1 MNNILQPPFDT
12 MSHQLGSNLHNACSE
27 TPGADLVALLRQRA
41 LKTPDACAYVFLTDG
56 GSSEQS
62 ISYGQLDAQARV
74 IAVQLQTL
82 GKAGECALLLYPAG
96 LDYIVAFLGC
106 LYAGV
111 IAVPAYPPSRHH
123 ADRLKAIIRDATPS
137 VILTT
142 RDLCERLQ
150 ENHQKTWNCHELMWL
165 ATDRLQSSN
174 PDLWVPPVL
183 APDSLAFLQYTS
195 GSTGN
200 PKGVMVSHG
209 NLMANQKIIRK
220 AFDHTQE
227 TVVVGWLPLYHDMG
241 LIGNVL
247 QPLYLG
253 ATAVLMSPLAFLE
266 QPVRWLQAISK
277 FRATTSGGP
286 NFAYELCILKIT
298 PEQKRELDLSCW
310 ALAFNGSEPVRAAT
324 LAQFSDAFAECGF
337 RQQAFFPCYGLAEST
352 LFVTGHRS
360 TDGTQLKYAG
370 GSQPEKQQYSQNQVS
385 CGHAWDDH
393 AICVVN
399 PETRILCADGEEGE
413 IWITGPSVAQG
424 YWNRPED
431 SEGIFRASLFGSNV
445 KRDFLRTGDLGIIEQ
460 NQLFV
465 TGRIKDL
472 IILRGRN
479 YYPQDLEQAV
489 NDGVVGIRSHC
500 CAAFSVERAGEEILI
515 VAAEVKRKTIPD
527 HKAQAILS
535 EMRRVLA
542 EVSDAPIGALLLVSP
557 GSIMKTSSGK
567 VQRQAIKQAYLTN
580 QLNVVA
586 SSGASDALCPASS
599 ISAADKDGMSS
610 NFSDTLRELPGDQRL
625 QLISRFLQM
634 KLAQLLGVSEA
645 HIAPTSSMRFLGLD
659 SLRVIELKH
668 AIDAWLGTE
677 IPLSLFLSDQS
688 IHDLARIVATEI
700 IPLSS
705 AAAEFPFQETMS
717 LSCAQQ
723 AIWTVHQLEP
733 RSIVYNLHICLR
745 FQGTLND
752 ELLHRALGILLQR
765 HPQLRTRYRVN
776 GESVQQ
782 NAISSSDLPVYFST
796 VDATDWT
803 ESALQQDL
811 ARRAREP
818 FNLSDGA
825 LLRVT
830 SYRQRE
836 QAHVLLFCAHHA
848 AVDFWTGL
856 ILLRDLKVLLK
867 GLTDS
872 QYPDLPDLPEL
883 TVPYQ
888 DFVAWQKS
896 YLRSNT
902 YQNDGEYWH
911 TKLAGALPI
920 LALPAD
926 FPRPLASA
934 HRGASHT
941 LRLNPDLMH
950 QIKQLGRKYGATL
963 FMTLLAAYK
972 VLLHRYT
979 HQNDIIVGT
988 ASNGRPQDRFKHVAG
1003 NFVNP
1008 IALRSHPDPLLSFAT
1023 YLAQVRDTV
1032 VDALSHSDYPFSSL
1046 VERLQPERS
1055 ADHWPIYQTWLMLQQ
1070 GRSGLDDGL
1079 VRLAFGGKGESV
1091 SWGDWIVASTEIEE
1105 QVENFDLRLMAAE
1118 DGNVLLVSFK
1128 YRTDLFKA
1136 ETIARMAGHFRVL
1149 LEGIVARPESLLGE
1163 LPLLTE
1169 TERVQQLLTWNPVAA
1184 AVPESE
1190 SLHALFEAQVTRTPM
1205 QMAIACDGVRLTYAQ
1220 FNKKANQLA
1229 HYLREQGVGPEVVVG
1244 LCVKRS
1250 VDMVVGIFGILKAG
1264 GVYVPIDPDFPAAR
1278 IASLLGD
1285 SRAMCLITQQALVNK
1300 MPLHE
1305 LPIFCLDS
1313 DGDMLAKKSKDNP
1326 RNLSHPDHLAYLIY
1340 TSGSAGKPKG
1350 VAITHG
1356 NAVHS
1361 TAARFHIYQDPVEG
1375 FLLLSSYT
1383 FDSSV
1388 AGIFWALCQ
1397 GGCIHVPV
1405 EGEEKDPRL
1414 LGKVLS
1420 SGGVTHLLSLPSLYG
1435 LLLDNISQTVL
1446 EKLKVIIVAG
1456 EACSADLVMQHH
1468 QKLPQVSFF
1477 NEYGPTEGTVWSSV
1491 YQIQAED
1498 AQHTVPIGKP
1508 IRNVQLY
1515 LLDHHLNPLP
1525 IGVSGELYIGGGG
1538 VARGYQHSPDL
1549 TAERFIPN
1557 PFAISDGNIGNDNSL
1572 QTGSRLYRTG
1582 DLARYRA
1589 DGNIEFLGRI
1599 DHQVKIRGFRIE
1611 LAEIEAKLR
1620 QHPGVKEAV
1629 VLAREDRPGD
1639 KQLVAYLQ
1647 VSAAQF
1653 LAYSQSNSE
1662 GFDPDLLTSDLLAFL
1677 SPSETSNTVTG
1688 KSLSNQYLQKFLK
1701 NSLPDFMVPPVFV
1714 FMTTFPLLPNGKLN
1728 RKALPG
1734 PEIALPIS
1742 DQEWVE
1748 PCNSVERSLLTIWQ
1762 EVLEINRPFGIYDN
1776 FFDLGGHSLL
1786 AIQVMGRIQDD
1797 FNIELPVASIFEAS
1811 TIAQLA
1817 LLVAQQQID
1826 GQDLDVLESLL
1837 DEFEQLADE
1846 TGVISDLEMA
1856 SLREDS

>member
-1 MNNILQPPFDT
+1 MNNILQPFEA
-12 MSHQLGSNLHNACSE
+12 MSHQLGSNLQNVCFE
-27 TPGADLVALLRQRA
+27 TPGSDLVALLRQRA
-41 LKTPDACAYVFLTDG
+41 FMTPDACAYVFLADG

-62 ISYGQLDAQARV
+62 ISYGQLDARARV
-74 IAVQLQTL
+74 IAVQLQAL
-82 GKAGECALLLYPAG
+82 GKAGERALLLYPAG

-123 ADRLKAIIRDATPS
+123 ADRLKAIIHDATPS
-137 VILTT
+137 VVLTT

-165 ATDRLQSSN
+165 TTDRLQTSN
-174 PDLWVPPVL
+174 PDLWVPPAL
-183 APDSLAFLQYTS
+183 TPDSLAFLQYTS
-195 GSTGN
+195 GSTGD

-209 NLMANQKIIRK
+209 NLMANQRIIQT
-220 AFDHTQE
+220 AFNHTQK
-227 TVVVGWLPLYHDMG
+227 TVVAGWLPLYHDMG

-253 ATAVLMSPLAFLE
+253 ATAVLMSPMAFLE
-266 QPVRWLQAISK
+266 QPFRWLQAISK

-286 NFAYELCILKIT
+286 NFAYELCIRKIT
-298 PEQKRELDLSCW
+298 PGQKRELDLSCW
-310 ALAFNGSEPVRAAT
+310 TLAFNGSEPVRAAT

-337 RQQAFFPCYGLAEST
+337 RQRAFFPCYGLAEST

-360 TDGTQLKYAG
+360 TDSTQLKYSG
-370 GSQPEKQQYSQNQVS
+370 GNQTGKQPYSQNQVS

-393 AICVVN
+393 AVCVVN
-399 PETRILCADGEEGE
+399 PETRRLCADGEEGE
-413 IWITGPSVAQG
+413 VWITGPSVAQG

-431 SEGIFRASLFGSNV
+431 SEDFFRASLSDANL
-445 KRDFLRTGDLGIIEQ
+445 KREFLRTGDLGIIQQ

-489 NDGVVGIRSHC
+489 NDGVKGIRSHC
-500 CAAFSVERAGEEILI
+500 CAAFSVERAEEEILI

-527 HKAQAILS
+527 HKAQTILS
-535 EMRRVLA
+535 EMRRVLT

-580 QLNVVA
+580 QLNIVA
-586 SSGASDALCPASS
+586 SAGAGDALGLASS
-599 ISAADKDGMSS
+599 ISAADQDGMSGL
-610 NFSDTLRELPGDQRL
+610 FADTLRELPGDRRL
-625 QLISRFLQM
+625 QLISSFLRM

-645 HIAPTSSMRFLGLD
+645 HIALTSSMRCLGLD

-668 AIDAWLGTE
+668 ATDAWLGTE
-677 IPLSLFLSDQS
+677 IPLSLFLSDRS
-688 IHDLARIVATEI
+688 IHDLAKIVVTEI

-723 AIWTVHQLEP
+723 AIWTVHQLELC
-733 RSIVYNLHICLR
+733 SIVYNLHICLR
-745 FQGTLND
+745 FQGTFND
-752 ELLHRALGILLQR
+752 ELLRRALGMLLQR
-765 HPQLRTRYRVN
+765 HPQLRTRYWVN
-776 GESVQQ
+776 GKSVQQ
-782 NAISSSDLPVYFST
+782 SAISSSDLPAYFST

-803 ESALQQDL
+803 ESSLQQDL
-811 ARRAREP
+811 ARRVREP

-830 SYRQRE
+830 SYRQSE

-848 AVDFWTGL
+848 AVDLWTGL
-856 ILLRDLKVLLK
+856 ILLSDLRALLK
-867 GLTDS
+867 GLTDL
-872 QYPDLPDLPEL
+872 QYPDLPDSPEL
-883 TVPYQ
+883 INSYQ
-888 DFVAWQKS
+888 DFVAWQQG

-926 FPRPLASA
+926 FPRPLASTY
-934 HRGASHT
+934 RGASHT
-941 LRLNPDLMH
+941 LRLNPDLTH

-988 ASNGRPQDRFKHVAG
+988 ASNGRPQARFKHVAG

-1008 IALRSHPDPLLSFAT
+1008 IALRSHPDPLLSFT
-1023 YLAQVRDTV
+1023 NYLAQVRDTV

-1079 VRLAFGGKGESV
+1079 VRLALGEKGESV
-1091 SWGDWIVASTEIEE
+1091 SWGDWIVTSKEIEE

-1118 DGNVLLVSFK
+1118 DGNALLVSFK
-1128 YRTDLFKA
+1128 YRTDLFQA
-1136 ETIARMAGHFRVL
+1136 ATIARMAGHFGVL
-1149 LEGIVARPESLLGE
+1149 LEGIVARPESLLSE

-1169 TERVQQLLTWNPVAA
+1169 TERTQQLLTWNPVAA
-1184 AVPESE
+1184 AVPESG
-1190 SLHALFEAQVTRTPM
+1190 SLHALFEAQVIRTPM
-1205 QMAIACDGVRLTYAQ
+1205 QMAIACDGVQLTYAQ
-1220 FNKKANQLA
+1220 LNKKANQFA

-1250 VDMVVGIFGILKAG
+1250 VDMVIGIFGILKAG
-1264 GVYVPIDPDFPAAR
+1264 GAYVPIDPNFPATR
-1278 IASLLGD
+1278 IESLLKD
-1285 SRAMCLITQQALVNK
+1285 SRAMCLITQQALVNQ
-1300 MPLHE
+1300 MHVYE

-1313 DGDMLAKKSKDNP
+1313 DSGVLAKKSIDNP

-1361 TAARFHIYQDPVEG
+1361 TAARLHSYQNPVEG

-1388 AGIFWALCQ
+1388 AGIFWTLCQ
-1397 GGCIHVPV
+1397 GGCIHMPV

-1414 LGKVLS
+1414 LSKILS
-1420 SGGVTHLLSLPSLYG
+1420 RGGVTHLLSLPSLYG

-1456 EACSADLVMQHH
+1456 EACSTDLVIRHH
-1468 QKLPQVSFF
+1468 QKLPHVSFF

-1491 YQIQAED
+1491 HQIQAED

-1508 IRNVQLY
+1508 IRNIQLY

-1525 IGVSGELYIGGGG
+1525 IGVSGELYIGGSGL
-1538 VARGYQHSPDL
+1538 ARGYQHSPDL

-1557 PFAISDGNIGNDNSL
+1557 PFAVSDGNIGNDNSL
-1572 QTGSRLYRTG
+1572 QTGGRLYRTG

-1629 VLAREDRPGD
+1629 VLAREDHPGE

-1653 LAYSQSNSE
+1653 LTYSQSNSE
-1662 GFDPDLLTSDLLAFL
+1662 GIDPDLLTGDLLAFL
-1677 SPSETSNTVTG
+1677 PPSETSSTVTG

-1728 RKALPG
+1728 RNALPE
-1734 PEIALPIS
+1734 PESASLLPVH
-1742 DQEWVE
+1742 EWIE
-1748 PCNSVERSLLTIWQ
+1748 PCNSIERSLLTIWQ
-1762 EVLEINRPFGIYDN
+1762 EVLDINRPFGIHDN

-1811 TIAQLA
+1811 TVAQLA
-1817 LLVAQQQID
+1817 ILIAHQQFD
-1826 GQDLDVLESLL
+1826 GQDRDVLESLL
-1837 DEFEQLADE
+1837 DEFEQLPDE
-1846 TGVISDLEMA
+1846 TGVISDREMA